1 MTTLSYDKIL
11 SATVDGEKIKYGIL
25 FGNEKIVFIKSGV
38 PRDTEDDE
46 DNKKTEDKFVDKYL
60 IMAHR
65 IRDRIG
71 ATVICASNGDADPR
85 DQLRA
90 DKFLIKK
97 VIAERAFENYEMYFV
112 GTSDGGY
119 HSLLLAQ
126 QFSQTAKYLGINSSH
141 KGIEDFAE
149 RILSLS
155 QVRKTLVYGRKDE
168 DFDKDFPTMNA
179 LACDNL
185 EIVVLDGVDHH
196 FTDKVDDF
204 IALVDLL

>member
-1 MTTLSYDKIL
+1 MTTLNYDKIL

-25 FGNEKIVFIKSGV
+25 FGNEKIVFIKVGADGNI
-38 PRDTEDDE
+38 RGYQ
-46 DNKKTEDKFVDKYL
+46 DKYL
-60 IMAHR
+60 KMAHR
-65 IRDRIG
+65 VHARIG
-71 ATVICASNGDADPR
+71 ATVICASNPYISEHAHIKAD
-85 DQLRA
+85 RA
-90 DKFLIKK
+90 LIRKL
-97 VIAERAFENYEMYFV
+97 IAERGFENYEMHFV

-126 QFSQTAKYLGINSSH
+126 QFSQTIKYLGINSSH

-149 RILSLS
+149 RILNLS
-155 QVRKTLVYGRKDE
+155 RVQKILVYGRDDE

-196 FTDKVDDF
+196 FTNKVDDF
-204 IALVDLL
+204 IALADLL

>member
-1 MTTLSYDKIL
+1 MTTLNYDKIL

-38 PRDTEDDE
+38 PRDTEDDG

-90 DKFLIKK
+90 DKLLIKK
-97 VIAERAFENYEMYFV
+97 VIAERGFENYEMYFV
-112 GTSDGGY
+112 GTSDGGE
-119 HSLLLAQ
+119 HSLKLAQ
-126 QFSQTAKYLGINSSH
+126 HFPETVKFLGINSSWSTM
-141 KGIEDFAE
+141 DAFLE
-149 RILSLS
+149 RIQSLPL
-155 QVRKTLVYGRKDE
+155 VRKIFVYGANDV
-168 DFDKDFPTMNA
+168 DFDDIVPKLKA
-179 LACDNL
+179 LDCDNL

-196 FTDKVDDF
+196 FTNKVDDF
-204 IALVDLL
+204 IALIDLI

>member
-1 MTTLSYDKIL
+1 MTTLNYDKIL

-25 FGNEKIVFIKSGV
+25 FGNEKIVFIKVGADGNI
-38 PRDTEDDE
+38 RGYQ
-46 DNKKTEDKFVDKYL
+46 DKYL
-60 IMAHR
+60 KMAHR
-65 IRDRIG
+65 VHARIG
-71 ATVICASNGDADPR
+71 ATVICSSNPWL
-85 DQLRA
+85 DQNAHLKA
-90 DKFLIKK
+90 DKDAIDHIITELD
-97 VIAERAFENYEMYFV
+97 VENSEMYFV

-126 QFSQTAKYLGINSSH
+126 QFSQTVTYLGINSSH
-141 KGIEDFAE
+141 NGIEDFAE

-155 QVRKTLVYGRKDE
+155 QVKKILVYGRKDE

-179 LACDNL
+179 LVCDNL
-185 EIVVLDGVDHH
+185 EIVVLDGADHH

>member
-1 MTTLSYDKIL
+1 MANLKYDKIL
-11 SATVDGEKIKYGIL
+11 SITIGDEKIKYGIL
-25 FGNEKIVFIKSGV
+25 FGNEKIVFIKVGADGNI
-38 PRDTEDDE
+38 RGYQ
-46 DNKKTEDKFVDKYL
+46 DKYL
-60 IMAHR
+60 KMAHR
-65 IRDRIG
+65 VHDRIG
-71 ATVICASNGDADPR
+71 ATVICASNPYVSEHAHVKS
-85 DQLRA
+85 
-90 DKFLIKK
+90 DKALIHKL
-97 VIAERAFENYEMYFV
+97 IAECAFENYEMYFV

-126 QFSQTAKYLGINSSH
+126 QFSQTVQYLGINSSH
-141 KGIEDFAE
+141 KGIEDFAK

-155 QVRKTLVYGRKDE
+155 RVQKILVYGRDDE

-185 EIVVLDGVDHH
+185 EIVVLDDVDHD

>member
-25 FGNEKIVFIKSGV
+25 FGNEKIVFIKVGADGNI
-38 PRDTEDDE
+38 RGYQ
-46 DNKKTEDKFVDKYL
+46 DKYL
-60 IMAHR
+60 RMAHR
-65 IRDRIG
+65 VHSRIG
-71 ATVICASNGDADPR
+71 TTVICASNPYISEPAHIE
-85 DQLRA
+85 A
-90 DKFLIKK
+90 DKVLIHKL
-97 VIAERAFENYEMYFV
+97 ITERDFENYEMHFV

-126 QFSQTAKYLGINSSH
+126 QFSQTIKYLGINSSH
-141 KGIEDFAE
+141 KGIEDFAK
-149 RILSLS
+149 RILSLPN
-155 QVRKTLVYGRKDE
+155 VKKILVYGRKDE

-179 LACDNL
+179 LACGNL
-185 EIVVLDGVDHH
+185 EIFVLEGVDHH

>member
-1 MTTLSYDKIL
+1 MTTLNYDQIL
-11 SATVDGEKIKYGIL
+11 STAVDGEKIKYGIL
-25 FGNEKIVFIKSGV
+25 FGNEKIVFIKVGADGNI
-38 PRDTEDDE
+38 RGYQ
-46 DNKKTEDKFVDKYL
+46 DKYL
-60 IMAHR
+60 RMAHR
-65 IRDRIG
+65 IHARIG
-71 ATVICASNGDADPR
+71 ATVICASNPYISEPAHIK
-85 DQLRA
+85 A
-90 DKFLIKK
+90 DKALINK
-97 VIAERAFENYEMYFV
+97 VITERGFENYEMYFV

-141 KGIEDFAE
+141 MGIDNFAE
-149 RILSLS
+149 IILSLS
-155 QVRKTLVYGRKDE
+155 RVQKILVYGRDDE

-204 IALVDLL
+204 IALADLL

>member
-1 MTTLSYDKIL
+1 MTSLIYDQIL
-11 SATVDGEKIKYGIL
+11 STAVDGEKIKYGIL
-25 FGNEKIVFIKSGV
+25 FGNEKIVFIKVGADGNI
-38 PRDTEDDE
+38 RGYQ
-46 DNKKTEDKFVDKYL
+46 DKYL
-60 IMAHR
+60 RMAHR
-65 IRDRIG
+65 IHARIG
-71 ATVICASNGDADPR
+71 ATVICASNPYISEPAHIK
-85 DQLRA
+85 A
-90 DKFLIKK
+90 DKALINK
-97 VIAERAFENYEMYFV
+97 VISDRGFKNYEMYFV

-141 KGIEDFAE
+141 KGIENFAE

-155 QVRKTLVYGRKDE
+155 RVQKILVYGRDDE

-196 FTDKVDDF
+196 FTDRIDDF
-204 IALVDLL
+204 IALADLL